1 MLGSI
6 AAAGRRRGSGGT
18 PPPLGNSIALTA
30 SGNGIG
36 LSLADGVYTVTTTSG
51 SDTASYVASADDA
64 LAGDYVA
71 EIEVL
76 AHANGLWAGFDNA
89 APAARGYMAMDELVY
104 LDAGFGAGKANYYK
118 NGSPEAFNAAF
129 GPKLYMARVGLTV
142 RFYSGTDW
150 ATASGSPPIIA
161 STAVDGGARSFQLG
175 LNAAGLA
182 AEWKVRVVDH
192 P

>member
-1 MLGSI
+1 MIGSI
-6 AAAGRRRGSGGT
+6 AAGRRRGSGGTT

-51 SDTASYVASADDA
+51 SDTASYVASSDDA

-104 LDAGFGAGKANYYK
+104 LDAGFGAGRANYYK

-129 GPKLYMARVGLTV
+129 GPKLYMVRVGTAV
-142 RFYSGTDW
+142 KFYSGPDW
-150 ATASGSPPIIA
+150 ATASGSAPIIA
-161 STAVDGGARSFQLG
+161 STAVDSDARSFQLG
-175 LNAAGLA
+175 LNAGGLV
-182 AEWKVRVVDH
+182 AEWKIRVVAH